1 MHYAAPMPLRRLLP
15 LLLAGCASPSGPSP
29 WTVPDDVRPEFFFA
43 DDVSEDVRVA
53 MAGALDAGIEAWG
66 NYGPIEYWVVGM
78 DVEAA
83 EALAGRYCDRR
94 VARGDMTA
102 QECASDVRRR
112 RELRDWAARA
122 AEIEATGQP
131 FLEAGWNGGFEWG
144 LHQFSS
150 SLPPGWAG
158 LADVRIEDDQTVLL
172 HEYFHAVQQSHVT
185 TMDWEERQRL
195 MGPVWFVEGAAEYM
209 AQTTG
214 EALRREGRLPTDP
227 RSPGEPWRARDRMEQ
242 KMRSGLDMRAERPG
256 LALGEIE
263 YGPDGQIAYDLGAWA
278 IAWLCHRAGPDVLI
292 ERFYPRV
299 ETLGWE
305 GAFEEAFGLTPAAF
319 YTEFDRF
326 LELDRALQLAILAAG
341 E

>member
-1 MHYAAPMPLRRLLP
+1 MPLRRLLP
-15 LLLAGCASPSGPSP
+15 LLLAACASPSSPSP
-29 WTVPDDVRPEFFFA
+29 LTLADDVRPEFFFA
-43 DDVSEDVRVA
+43 DDVAEEVRVA
-53 MAGALDAGIEAWG
+53 MADALDAGIEAWG
-66 NYGPIEYWVVGM
+66 NCGPIEFWVVGM

-83 EALAGRYCDRR
+83 EALAARYCDRR
-94 VARGDMTA
+94 VARGDMTV
-102 QECASDVRRR
+102 QECAADVRRR

-172 HEYFHAVQQSHVT
+172 HEVFHAVQQSHVT
-185 TMDWEERQRL
+185 TLDWEERQRL

-214 EALRREGRLPTDP
+214 EALRRAGRLPTDP
-227 RSPGEPWRARDRMEQ
+227 RFPGDPWRARDRMEQ
-242 KMRSGLDMRAERPG
+242 KMRSGLALRAERPG
-256 LALGEIE
+256 LALGGVD
-263 YGPDGQIAYDLGAWA
+263 YGPDGQMAYDLGAWA

-292 ERFYPRV
+292 ERFYPAV
-299 ETLGWE
+299 EALGWE
-305 GAFEEAFGLTPAAF
+305 AAFEEAFGLAPAAF
-319 YTEFDRF
+319 YAEFDRF
-326 LELDRALQLAILAAG
+326 LELDRERQFAILAAG